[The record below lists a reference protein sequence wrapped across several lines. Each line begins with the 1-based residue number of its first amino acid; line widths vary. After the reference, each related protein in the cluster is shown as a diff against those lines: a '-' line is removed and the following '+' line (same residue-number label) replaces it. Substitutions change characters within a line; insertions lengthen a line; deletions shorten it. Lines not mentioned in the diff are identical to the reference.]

1 MKRFVF
7 STMTILSLLVFANG
21 TVDAQEKGEKKGVK
35 RQRGGQFRKGGR
47 KGRRGKLPVD
57 KLKVG
62 DVAPDFTLKSVD
74 GKETVKLSS
83 FKGKK
88 PVLLVFGSYT

>member
-1 MKRFVF
+1 MA
-7 STMTILSLLVFANG
+7 ILSLLIFASQ
-21 TVDAQEKGEKKGVK
+21 TAEAQNQGQKKGVK
-35 RQRGGQFRKGGR
+35 RQRGRQFS
-47 KGRRGKLPVD
+47 KGRRRKRPVD

-62 DVAPDFTLKSVD
+62 DVAPDFTLKTLD
-74 GKETVKLSS
+74 GKKTVKLSS